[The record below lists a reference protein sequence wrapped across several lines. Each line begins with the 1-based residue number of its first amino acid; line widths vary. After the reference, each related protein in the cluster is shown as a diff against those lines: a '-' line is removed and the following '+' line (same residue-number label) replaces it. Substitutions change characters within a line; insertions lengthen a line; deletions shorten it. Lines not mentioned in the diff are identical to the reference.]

1 MRETMTASTAPYSLL
16 LACCFML
23 LVPCHV
29 KASITILETA
39 KSFPSRPEKKLGHQ
53 LWKGSEYMGR
63 MQFVHGN
70 LQLCKS
76 AQDPHRRFFISE
88 SMDGLPIAIYAKSGG
103 CTLEEKAYVASNLLE
118 PPNIVGYLIVDDDR
132 SSRSKKRKNDTSF
145 ASFLQPTELLLADD
159 NEDLLDDF
167 IGLIPGSDAGETDE
181 DLGSLWEELMVQVQ
195 NRPPVPFEARTLPP
209 LEMDVMLND
218 LNVPVQHLIDDDE
231 TTSLKASTET
241 QLLPN
246 TDDASASDDE
256 MIPLPLERFRVKQGE
271 NAWWRGGD
279 EIQGDDAQLIEND
292 GHRNLK
298 HHRDSD
304 NINVA
309 ILHVTSRVGYEL
321 LDLLLKENSEVGRL
335 GGPKILLNSKEP
347 NATARTIIV
356 WALMSIILGG
366 CACCCM
372 LVCLEYVGEE
382 EQRAPP
388 QPNRRRLTSNQV
400 REKFPA
406 FHYHPENH
414 VEQPLDDECAICLDD
429 FSEGMRLR
437 RLPCGHVFHSTCIS
451 RWLIERSAFCPLC
464 KVDLYEAEAEEDNQG
479 NSRANSLQQ
488 RYGVLQGVT
497 SWLGQRSGPTP
508 NAHTTLNSSWFSWWS
523 RPRPTSPP
531 TRTPPNAEV
540 AAAPAAPPARAFQWT
555 YNVVPSAP
563 VETDNN
569 TTGASTSISPLAAA
583 ASRWFTRRRRMG
595 VGGTEESRMLTE
607 LTEPLIP
614 SGAAGNPE
622 ISSPS
627 SESAPIVTEG
637 SSPITPREELSTQS
651 DDGER
656 PSSSPST
663 PGTSTP
669 IEV

>member
-1 MRETMTASTAPYSLL
+1 MSTTPCGF
-16 LACCFML
+16 LAFLQLVL
-23 LVPCHV
+23 LVPWQAQ
-29 KASITILETA
+29 ASITIMETA

-76 AQDPHRRFFISE
+76 VQDPHRRFAINE

-103 CTLEEKAYVASNLLE
+103 CTLEEKAYVASNLLD

-132 SSRSKKRKNDTSF
+132 SSRSKKRRNDSSYF
-145 ASFLQPTELLLADD
+145 SFLQNSELLADD

-167 IGLIPGSDAGETDE
+167 IDLIPGTNTGETDE
-181 DLGSLWEELMVQVQ
+181 DLGSLWEELMTQVQ

-209 LEMDVMLND
+209 LEMDVMAND
-218 LNVPVQHLIDDDE
+218 PIVPVQHLVDDDE
-231 TTSLKASTET
+231 TRSLVASTDT

-279 EIQGDDAQLIEND
+279 EIQGDDAEMIEND

-298 HHRDSD
+298 HHHRDSD
-304 NINVA
+304 SINVA

-321 LDLLLKENSEVGRL
+321 LDLLLKENSEVGRV

-347 NATARTIIV
+347 NAAARTIFV
-356 WALMSIILGG
+356 WAVMSIILGG

-372 LVCLEYVGEE
+372 LVCLEFIGEE
-382 EQRAPP
+382 EPRAPP
-388 QPNRRRLTSNQV
+388 QPVRRRLTSNQV

-437 RLPCGHVFHSTCIS
+437 RLPCGHVFHSTCIA

-464 KVDLYEAEAEEDNQG
+464 KVDLYEAEETENHEG
-479 NSRANSLQQ
+479 SGRARTLQQ
-488 RYGVLQGVT
+488 RYGVLQGMT
-497 SWLGQRSGPTP
+497 SWLGQRNDGPTP
-508 NAHTTLNSSWFSWWS
+508 NANTTSNTFWTSWWT
-523 RPRPTSPP
+523 RPPPTSP
-531 TRTPPNAEV
+531 TRTPPLGG
-540 AAAPAAPPARAFQWT
+540 AAVGPAAPPARAFQWT
-555 YNVVPSAP
+555 YHVVPPAP
-563 VETDNN
+563 VESDGDAVST
-569 TTGASTSISPLAAA
+569 STSISPLAAA

-595 VGGTEESRMLTE
+595 TGTEESRMLTE

-622 ISSPS
+622 VQVSSS
-627 SESAPIVTEG
+627 SGESAPTVTEA
-637 SSPITPREELSTQS
+637 SSPITPAEDLSTPNNGQ
-651 DDGER
+651 G
-656 PSSSPST
+656 SSSPPSS

>member
-1 MRETMTASTAPYSLL
+1 MMTGPKAPCGF
-16 LACCFML
+16 LAFLML
-23 LVPCHV
+23 VGPWCVH
-29 KASITILETA
+29 ASITIMETA

-76 AQDPHRRFFISE
+76 VQDPHRRFFISE

-103 CTLEEKAYVASNLLE
+103 CTLEEKAYVASNLLD

-132 SSRSKKRKNDTSF
+132 SGSRRKNRKNESSF
-145 ASFLQPTELLLADD
+145 VSFLQNTELLRADD

-167 IGLIPGSDAGETDE
+167 IDLIPGTDTGETDE
-181 DLGSLWEELMVQVQ
+181 DLGSLWEELMTQVQ
-195 NRPPVPFEARTLPP
+195 NRPPVPFDARTLPP

-218 LNVPVQHLIDDDE
+218 PSVPVQHLVDDDE
-231 TTSLKASTET
+231 TLSLAVSTET
-241 QLLPN
+241 QLLRN
-246 TDDASASDDE
+246 TDDASASASDDE
-256 MIPLPLERFRVKQGE
+256 MISLPLERFRVKQGE
-271 NAWWRGGD
+271 NAWWSGGD
-279 EIQGDDAQLIEND
+279 EIQGDDTQLLESD
-292 GHRNLK
+292 GHRYLK
-298 HHRDSD
+298 HHHGDSER
-304 NINVA
+304 INVA

-321 LDLLLKENSEVGRL
+321 LDLLLKENSEVGRV

-347 NATARTIIV
+347 NAAARTIFV
-356 WALMSIILGG
+356 WAMMSIVLGG

-372 LVCLEYVGEE
+372 LVCLEYLGEE
-382 EQRAPP
+382 EQHAPP
-388 QPNRRRLTSNQV
+388 QPVRRRLTSNQV

-429 FSEGMRLR
+429 FTEGMRLR

-464 KVDLYEAEAEEDNQG
+464 KVDLYEREEEGNDQG
-479 NSRANSLQQ
+479 TTRAGSLQQ
-488 RYGVLQGVT
+488 RYGVLQGMT
-497 SWLGQRSGPTP
+497 SWMGQSSGSTP
-508 NAHTTLNSSWFSWWS
+508 NANATSNTSWGSWWT
-523 RPRPTSPP
+523 RARPTTGSP
-531 TRTPPNAEV
+531 TRTPAIGE
-540 AAAPAAPPARAFQWT
+540 AAVGPTAPPARAFQWT
-555 YNVVPSAP
+555 YHVVPPTP
-563 VETDNN
+563 VEGDDN
-569 TTGASTSISPLAAA
+569 TAGASTSISPLAAA

-595 VGGTEESRMLTE
+595 TGTEESRMLTE

-622 ISSPS
+622 VPASPAD
-627 SESAPIVTEG
+627 SAPIVTETT
-637 SSPITPREELSTQS
+637 SPTTPREDLSTR
-651 DDGER
+651 DNGEG
-656 PSSSPST
+656 PSSPST